1 MKLINWT
8 KEIHSWEN
16 YILTAI
22 RKAATSMPKSKLI
35 LIVPKK
41 FEKFP
46 LQRQYKYAIRI
57 LGRVAFV
64 GSIHTKKY
72 TMQINS
78 INNYIIDNKVNHTK
92 PKLKK
97 ILDTMQGDGR
107 ANLNILEEIKK
118 NFIFT
123 PPTLTEILTIQLQK
137 LLLID
142 DINKTNP
149 PHDPNDTSWVYSE
162 RYIR

>member
-8 KEIHSWEN
+8 KEIHNWEN

-35 LIVPKK
+35 LIVPIK
-41 FEKFP
+41 FERFP
-46 LQRQYKYAIRI
+46 IKRQYKYAIRI
-57 LGRVAFV
+57 LGRIAFV
-64 GSIHTKKY
+64 GSIITKRY

-78 INNYIIDNKVNHTK
+78 INTYVIEDKVNQTK

-97 ILDTMQGDGR
+97 ILDTIQTDTHS
-107 ANLNILEEIKK
+107 NLNILEELTE
-118 NFIFT
+118 NFILT
-123 PPTLTEILTIQLQK
+123 PPTLTEILTTQLQK
-137 LLLID
+137 LLIIY
-142 DINKTNP
+142 DINKLNP
-149 PHDPNDTSWVYSE
+149 FNDPDDTSWVHNE